1 MLKMS
6 LAVAS
11 TAAILSA
18 STTMCYKKDHLDP
31 STIESIALDGGKCDG
46 KLSVIQMKKNGYVVD
61 SMKLQNGTDGLNY
74 IYIFE
79 KKSHEVSKDGVNSVT
94 NEQLTAQIKEIEK
107 NKKLQKVTQND
118 TLMLEEGKKVYE
130 TTCKSCHGNGSISAY
145 NTAKPLKQMSLE
157 EMELSI
163 RDYNNGSKDNGM
175 AILMT
180 PYANM
185 VTKKEIKSIYIYLKT
200 LK

>member
-6 LAVAS
+6 LIAVS

-31 STIESIALDGGKCDG
+31 STIESSGKCDG

-79 KKSHEVSKDGVNSVT
+79 KKSQEVSKDAVNSVT
-94 NEQLTAQIKEIEK
+94 NEQLTAQMKEIEK
-107 NKKLQKVTQND
+107 NNKLQKVTQND
-118 TLMLEEGKKVYE
+118 TLMLEEGKKIYE
-130 TTCKSCHGNGSISAY
+130 STCKRCHGDGSISAY
-145 NTAKPLKQMSLE
+145 NSAKPLKEMSLE
-157 EMELSI
+157 DMEISI
-163 RDYNNGSKDNGM
+163 RDYKNGSKDNGM
-175 AILMT
+175 AILMA
-180 PYANM
+180 PYANI
-185 VTKKEIKSIYIYLKT
+185 VTKEEIKGIYKYLKT